1 MYKKLLVSTI
11 LLIVF
16 SLICY
21 SIFEEINRLHNDTSQ
36 DSYDSHHVDV
46 NQQKI
51 PMNAYEKHISQKCV
65 VQSSTPNRLIG
76 HATIVEEL
84 ESIAHLWSNTTT
96 PSNPLYKP
104 PTGILLYGPPGTG
117 KTTLSKH
124 ISEKLLGGNVSFM
137 NVSSDTFDNKYQG
150 EGLKYLRAVFTLAVK
165 LSPCV
170 IFFDEV
176 DGFMSKRSDTE
187 QTHVNGMKT
196 TFLSGMDYIN
206 EHDRVLVVCA
216 TNRPECLDDA
226 LMRRMEI
233 HFHTGFPS
241 LEDKCLAMSDFEPLK
256 QDVVYKFVKET
267 LPNTATLH
275 DIQTFLRFCVRRE
288 SRITEWNSI
297 TLEEL
302 YNEYKSAFK
311 FVRV

>member
-1 MYKKLLVSTI
+1 MYKKLLVSTL
-11 LLIVF
+11 LLIVCSF
-16 SLICY
+16 VCH
-21 SIFEEINRLHNDTSQ
+21 SIFKELSQLQNDTSH
-36 DSYDSHHVDV
+36 DSYDSHRVDI
-46 NQQKI
+46 NQQVI
-51 PMNAYEKHISQKCV
+51 PMNAYEKHIAQKCV
-65 VQSSTPNRLIG
+65 VQSSSPNRLIG

-84 ESIAHLWSNTTT
+84 ESIAHLWSTTT
-96 PSNPLYKP
+96 KPSNPLYKP

-241 LEDKCLAMSDFEPLK
+241 IEDKCTAMSVFEPLER
-256 QDVVYKFVKET
+256 DIIEKFVKET
-267 LPNTATLH
+267 LPKTATLH

-288 SRITEWNSI
+288 SRITEWNFAA
-297 TLEEL
+297 LKEL
-302 YNEYKSAFK
+302 YHEYKSVFK
-311 FVRV
+311 FIRV